1 MAIIL
6 YESKYAD
13 GEAVDAALDKAE
25 SAVQPADLGT
35 AAAEDVGAFA
45 TAAQG
50 GLAAT
55 AVQPGSLGTAA
66 AQNVGYFATAAQGGK
81 ADSALQPDAPARL
94 GSATNYTNIAA
105 DGTLTLGGAAT
116 YWDDLIGGIASA
128 VTSGPGV
135 TLSQTELT
143 LDFVAAANTADYAW
157 LNFQLEHRWKAGS
170 PIFPHLH
177 FEQTQTN
184 IPNWLVQY
192 RWQRQGQAKTT
203 AWSNYK
209 CNTSAFTWASGT
221 LNQIC
226 YGAGITP
233 PANYGM
239 SDILQLRLVRDST
252 NTSTLFAGADPN
264 NATQSV
270 SAFDV
275 HIECDAL
282 GSASEYVK

>member
-1 MAIIL
+1 MAVPV
-6 YESKYAD
+6 YESTYAN
-13 GEAVDAALDKAE
+13 GAAVDAALDKAE

-35 AAAEDVGAFA
+35 AAAQD
-45 TAAQG
+45 
-50 GLAAT
+50 
-55 AVQPGSLGTAA
+55 
-66 AQNVGYFATAAQGGK
+66 VGYFATATQGSK
-81 ADSALQPDAPARL
+81 ADTALQPDTPVRL

-105 DGTLTLGGAAT
+105 DGTLTLGGTAT

-143 LDFVAAANTADYAW
+143 LDFVAAANTSDYAW
-157 LNFQLEHRWKAGS
+157 FNFQLEHRWKAGS
-170 PIFPHLH
+170 SIFPHVH
-177 FEQTQTN
+177 WHQTQAN
-184 IPNWLVQY
+184 VPNWLVQY
-192 RWQRQGQAKTT
+192 RWQRQGQTKTT

-209 CNTSAFTWASGT
+209 CNTSAFTYTSGT

-226 YGAGITP
+226 YGTGIAAP
-233 PANYGM
+233 VDYGI

-282 GSASEYVK
+282 GSATEYTK